1 MGEQRRERGEEQRV
15 EEHDAAGQEQEPAHG
30 RAVYGGPVWGTASED
45 LNATILEWPA
55 GGGPPEHVNAER
67 DVVLVVLEGTATVE
81 LDGEPGTVTAGEVVV
96 LPKGA
101 RRRIAAGPEGVRY
114 VTVHRRRGGLSIAT
128 LSRPR

>member
-1 MGEQRRERGEEQRV
+1 VGEQRRERGEEERV
-15 EEHDAAGQEQEPAHG
+15 EEHDAARQEHKPTHG
-30 RAVYGGPVWGTASED
+30 RAVYGGPVWGTETDD
-45 LNATILEWPA
+45 LNATILEWRA

-67 DVVLVVLEGTATVE
+67 DVVLVVLAGSATVE
-81 LDGEPGTVTAGEVVV
+81 VDGEAREAGAGEVVV

-101 RRRIAAGPEGVRY
+101 RRRIAAGPDGVRY